1 MSKYGISKVKS
12 SSKINSNNKL
22 NFDLSSKTLEKHPS
36 AKNLFNDEKSK
47 KANNNIISFSLN
59 ENITD
64 KKIKSSK
71 NLNSNYSINIINTE
85 NKIANNDETFFIK
98 SPQKVNKNN
107 NNNLLNINSQEK
119 YIFSFS
125 DIQKQIDKEI
135 TINIINGKGFN
146 FIEEKLS
153 SYLKIN

>member
-1 MSKYGISKVKS
+1 M
-12 SSKINSNNKL
+12 
-22 NFDLSSKTLEKHPS
+22 
-36 AKNLFNDEKSK
+36 
-47 KANNNIISFSLN
+47 
-59 ENITD
+59 
-64 KKIKSSK
+64 
-71 NLNSNYSINIINTE
+71 INTE